1 VIRFSATPELCVI
14 CRDRLGASAASIT
27 LIAGEHR
34 VRLCTSDERT
44 ATLEDLQFT
53 TGLGPSVEGC
63 RSDEPVSFD
72 DLRSR
77 SAQQRWPAFA
87 GPAAAAGIHSG
98 IAYPL
103 RVGAARLGV
112 LTLYSESAMSRG
124 GGGHAEGLAMAETV
138 TQAILAIQAGA
149 RVNELADGLA
159 AAGADRAEVH
169 QASGIIAV
177 QLGIGIAEALIR
189 LRSHA
194 YGTGR
199 PIADV
204 AADVVAHRLRIER

>member
-1 VIRFSATPELCVI
+1 MRFSGTPELCVI
-14 CRDRLGASAASIT
+14 CRDRLGASSASII

-34 VRLCTSDERT
+34 ARLCASDERT

-53 TGLGPSVEGC
+53 TGLGPTVEGC
-63 RSDEPVSFD
+63 RSDGPVAFD
-72 DLRSR
+72 DLRSLG
-77 SAQQRWPAFA
+77 AQQRWPTFA
-87 GPAAAAGIHSG
+87 EPAAALGVHSG
-98 IAYPL
+98 VAYPL

-112 LTLYSESAMSRG
+112 LTLYFEWTMSGDGVAR
-124 GGGHAEGLAMAETV
+124 ANGLAMAETV
-138 TQAILAIQAGA
+138 TQTILAIQAGA
-149 RVNELADGLA
+149 PVNELADGLA

-177 QLGIGIAEALIR
+177 QLGIGIAEALVR

-199 PIADV
+199 AVGDV
-204 AADVVAHRLRIER
+204 AADVIAHRLRIER